1 MIKYF
6 ILGLIILFALDGVFR
21 DGQLLVV
28 FFQQDF
34 FIPTVVR
41 IFLMVIGVVATI
53 LLFHS
58 IIWDLNLLDK
68 PEEKKT
74 EYQFEL
80 EREAELEKEV
90 AEKEKLDKERMEKAK
105 KKKTR

>member
-6 ILGLIILFALDGVFR
+6 VLGLIILFAIDGIFR

-28 FFQQDF
+28 FVQKDF
-34 FIPTVVR
+34 FMSSVVQM
-41 IFLMVIGVVATI
+41 FLIVIGAIATI
-53 LLFHS
+53 MLFHS

-74 EYQFEL
+74 EYQLDIEREEEL
-80 EREAELEKEV
+80 EREAAEHEKLEKE
-90 AEKEKLDKERMEKAK
+90 RIEKAK
-105 KKKTR
+105 RKGR

>member
-6 ILGLIILFALDGVFR
+6 ALGLIILFAIDAIFR
-21 DGQLLVV
+21 DGQLIVV

-34 FIPTVVR
+34 FMHTVIR
-41 IFLMVIGVVATI
+41 IFLIVIGGLATI

-58 IIWDLNLLDK
+58 IIWDLNLLSK

-74 EYQFEL
+74 EYQLKIEKEEEE
-80 EREAELEKEV
+80 ERLRLEKEKEEE
-90 AEKEKLDKERMEKAK
+90 EKKKK
-105 KKKTR
+105 KKKTTR